1 MEFRTISS
9 IKARRTGNSTG
20 YTLAE
25 MMVSVGVGS
34 LVVLAVASLS
44 LYSGRNFA
52 GLANYTDMEATSL
65 NAIDQM
71 TKDIRQTTG
80 LTAFSTNQL
89 TFSAGTNAP
98 LTFSYSPTSRTLT
111 RQQGADSTVLLRECD
126 SLQFSIYQRTP
137 IPGTFDE
144 YGVGTATNE
153 CKVVFVNW
161 VCSRQICGVKLNTE
175 NGQTAKIV
183 IRTM

>member
-1 MEFRTISS
+1 MCLVMGFRTISAL
-9 IKARRTGNSTG
+9 KPRRTGNSTG
-20 YTLAE
+20 FTLAD

-34 LVVLAVASLS
+34 LVVLAVTSLS

-52 GLANYTDMEATSL
+52 GLANYTEMEAASL

-98 LTFSYSPTSRTLT
+98 LTFAYSP
-111 RQQGADSTVLLRECD
+111 
-126 SLQFSIYQRTP
+126 
-137 IPGTFDE
+137 
-144 YGVGTATNE
+144 
-153 CKVVFVNW
+153 
-161 VCSRQICGVKLNTE
+161 NT
-175 NGQTAKIV
+175 
-183 IRTM
+183 